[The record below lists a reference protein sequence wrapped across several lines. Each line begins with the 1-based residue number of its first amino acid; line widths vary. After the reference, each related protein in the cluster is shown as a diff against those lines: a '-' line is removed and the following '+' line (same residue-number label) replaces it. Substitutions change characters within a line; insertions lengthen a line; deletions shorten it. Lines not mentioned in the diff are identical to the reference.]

1 MSVLD
6 SKNTKK
12 DRFSELI
19 EVLREIAKDKWLLR
33 EFLVDILTPREIE
46 EISNRW
52 QIVKM
57 LKAQIPHHI
66 IAHKLRVGVETVTR
80 GSREMSNGRGGFQL
94 TLAKLKK

>member
-1 MSVLD
+1 MATID
-6 SKNTKK
+6 GKNTKK
-12 DRFSELI
+12 DCFSELI

-66 IAHKLRVGVETVTR
+66 IARKLHVGVETVTR
-80 GSREMSNGRGGFQL
+80 GSREMSNERGGFRL